1 MLKDCIQLSLVD
13 VELLV
18 DGAIVSSSVRC
29 IRRYSQQGALQDET
43 ESWLVLSVKRDKI
56 DGLLVVLRRNLAQSL
71 WSKEPVENWLEDELH
86 VLLKLLGVSCEEGQV
101 EV

>member
-43 ESWLVLSVKRDKI
+43 ES
-56 DGLLVVLRRNLAQSL
+56 
-71 WSKEPVENWLEDELH
+71 
-86 VLLKLLGVSCEEGQV
+86 
-101 EV
+101 